1 MAQPQPGIEG
11 ELLDE
16 QRTVQLMELTRVCG
30 VSVEQVR
37 SMVAEGMLHP
47 RGAAPEQWVFRG
59 VEVIRVRRAVRLQRD
74 LDLNLPG
81 TALALE
87 LIDEIE
93 HLRCRVRRLEQHLGQ
108 WTDVD
113 A

>member
-1 MAQPQPGIEG
+1 MAEPQAGIEG

-16 QRTVQLMELTRVCG
+16 QRALKLSELTRVCG
-30 VSVEQVR
+30 VSAELVR
-37 SMVAEGMLHP
+37 SMVAEGMLQP

-74 LDLNLPG
+74 LELNLPG

-93 HLRCRVRRLEQHLGQ
+93 RLRCRVRLLEQHLGSWQ
-108 WTDVD
+108 D
-113 A
+113 ADL